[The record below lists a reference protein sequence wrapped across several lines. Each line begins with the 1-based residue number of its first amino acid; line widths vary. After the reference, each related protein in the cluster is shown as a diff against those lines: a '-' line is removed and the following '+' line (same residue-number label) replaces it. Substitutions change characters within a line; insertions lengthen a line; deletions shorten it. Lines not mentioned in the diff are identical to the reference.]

1 MMISK
6 TKSFIFLALGWIC
19 IVLAVIGIFLP
30 LLPTTPFLILAAFL
44 FSKGS
49 ERLHAWLLNQ
59 KTFGPI
65 IRDWHERG
73 AIKPKAKILSTFLIV
88 TFFSY
93 TLIFVNVALWIK
105 VIVFLTGLAV
115 LGFIL
120 SRPNY

>member
-1 MMISK
+1 MISK

-49 ERLHAWLLNQ
+49 EKLHGWLLNQ

-73 AIKPKAKILSTFLIV
+73 AINPKAKILSTFLIV

-93 TLIFVNVALWIK
+93 TLIFVNVVLWIK
-105 VIVFLTGLAV
+105 VIVFLTGVAV